1 MSPSPSLER
10 TYRVVLGEVR
20 TVHITL
26 VGVGGT
32 GSHLAFALGRL
43 AYHARRQGIQVRLT
57 LVDHDRVE
65 EQNVGR
71 QLFCPAELGH
81 LKALCLATRLNA
93 ALGLD
98 VTAIPERFDVTML
111 PGLPGHYRHD
121 LHLLIGAVDNH
132 LARRDLAQAV
142 TAYRGALWAIDA
154 GNARSNGQVLIGNLA
169 DPRQI
174 RFDELGLC
182 TGLPSPYLQEPDL
195 LASAIEETALS
206 CGDLV
211 LQDEQSLM
219 INQAVAAVA
228 AQYAYAAVIQRE
240 LRSFATYLNLEP
252 PVASSRLITQANL
265 SALTG

>member
-1 MSPSPSLER
+1 MSPSPSLEQ
-10 TYRVVLGEVR
+10 TYRVVLGETR

-43 AYHARRQGIQVRLT
+43 AYHARRQGIQVNLT
-57 LVDHDRVE
+57 LVDPDRVE
-65 EQNVGR
+65 EKNVGR

-81 LKALCLATRLNA
+81 PKAICLTTRLNA

-98 VTAIPERFDVTML
+98 VTARCERFEAAML
-111 PGLPGHYRHD
+111 HWYAGGRHD

-132 LARRDLAQAV
+132 SARRELAQAV
-142 TAYRGALWAIDA
+142 AAAGGLLWAIDT

-169 DPRQI
+169 NPRQI

-195 LASAIEETALS
+195 LEPAAEGTALS
-206 CGDLV
+206 CGELV
-211 LQDEQSLM
+211 FQEEQSLM

-240 LRSFATYLNLEP
+240 LRTFATYLNLEP
-252 PVASSRLITQANL
+252 PVASSRLITRANL
-265 SALTG
+265 TALTG